1 LAVIG
6 AVGGVPGLVAALV
19 GGGYVVLVVSA
30 VIVRRAGRRALEI
43 DYANK
48 QVRRELARH
57 DQ

>member
-1 LAVIG
+1 VIG